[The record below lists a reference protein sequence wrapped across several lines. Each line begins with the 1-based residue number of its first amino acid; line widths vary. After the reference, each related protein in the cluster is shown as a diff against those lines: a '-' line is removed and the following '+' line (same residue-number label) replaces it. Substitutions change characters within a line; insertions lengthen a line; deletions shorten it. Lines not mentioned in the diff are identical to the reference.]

1 MKKQFLKI
9 KARQVTYLM
18 FLLSALA
25 IFSISCEKEDSVAP
39 VATENPELSIVEVLQ
54 SFGETETEEGANLK
68 RGRGAPAPGDAS
80 IAEIAIDAEF
90 NELVG
95 ALAYV
100 DEELDA
106 GLVDLFLNGTDQ
118 YTVFAPTDEA
128 FEALYEALGID
139 EISDLPAELVLDVL
153 FYHVTEGRRASNSVL
168 PPRGYRTITTLLEE
182 TFKVDPD
189 GRIEAI
195 GNEANITAADVS
207 ASNGIIHVI
216 DAVILPIHGE
226 ESSKAALKKG
236 HEGNGKSLPPGDNS
250 IAAIA
255 IEAGFSELVGALRYV
270 DDSLD
275 AGLVDLFLN
284 GTDQYTVFAPTD
296 EAFMKLYDALGDDVD
311 EIRDLPAELV
321 LDVLLYHVTE
331 GRRASNSVVPPVRPR
346 EITTLLEEK
355 FWVDSKGMITAIGSE
370 AKIQTPDISASNG
383 IIHVIDAVL
392 LPIK

>member
-1 MKKQFLKI
+1 MKKQFSKI

-54 SFGETETEEGANLK
+54 SFSETETEEGANLK

-182 TFKVDPD
+182 TFKVDPEGKID
-189 GRIEAI
+189 AI

-216 DAVILPIHGE
+216 DAVILPIGDTK
-226 ESSKAALKKG
+226 SSKATPNNPSEGKG
-236 HEGNGKSLPPGDNS
+236 NALPPGDNS

-255 IEAGFSELVGALRYV
+255 IEAGFSELVGALQYV
-270 DDSLD
+270 DEELD

-284 GTDQYTVFAPTD
+284 GTDQYTVFAPTN
-296 EAFMKLYDALGDDVD
+296 EAFEALYAALGVD
-311 EIRDLPAELV
+311 GISDLDPKLV
-321 LDVLLYHVTE
+321 LDVLFYHVTE

-346 EITTLLEEK
+346 EITTLLGETFK
-355 FWVDSKGMITAIGSE
+355 VDSKGMITAIGNTANIS
-370 AKIQTPDISASNG
+370 AADISASNG

-392 LPIK
+392 LPLE